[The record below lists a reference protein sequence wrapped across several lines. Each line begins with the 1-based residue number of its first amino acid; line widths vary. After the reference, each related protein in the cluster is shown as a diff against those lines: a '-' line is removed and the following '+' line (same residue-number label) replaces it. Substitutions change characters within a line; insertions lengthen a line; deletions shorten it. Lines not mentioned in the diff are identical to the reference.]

1 MDELFKQWNAG
12 KATMKPSSDAEVIIQ
27 LAKSKKKTIL
37 DFHYGNIVVL
47 SITFIVIG
55 LFFFYVTPFR
65 DILSRI
71 GVGLMLGGLLLRIII
86 EVFSIMKSKKVQLTN
101 DSSSTTDDAIA
112 FYAFRKKVHGPVT
125 ITIVVLYMLGFFFLS
140 PEFSRYIPMKWMI
153 IMDGSFVI
161 GAFIL
166 IWVIRKGIKD
176 EMTNLEELIEV
187 RKEMAD
193 PD

>member
-1 MDELFKQWNAG
+1 MDELFKQWNEG
-12 KATMKPSSDAEVIIQ
+12 KATMKPSSHADEIIQ
-27 LAKSKKKTIL
+27 LAKRKKKSIL

-65 DILSRI
+65 DTLSRI

-101 DSSSTTDDAIA
+101 DSSSATDDAIS
-112 FYAFRKKVHGPVT
+112 FYAFRKKIHGPVT
-125 ITIVVLYMLGFFFLS
+125 ITIVGLYMLGFFFLS
-140 PEFSRYIPMKWMI
+140 PEFSRYIAMKWMI

-176 EMTNLEELIEV
+176 EMRNLEELIEV
-187 RKEMAD
+187 RKGMVD
-193 PD
+193 PA